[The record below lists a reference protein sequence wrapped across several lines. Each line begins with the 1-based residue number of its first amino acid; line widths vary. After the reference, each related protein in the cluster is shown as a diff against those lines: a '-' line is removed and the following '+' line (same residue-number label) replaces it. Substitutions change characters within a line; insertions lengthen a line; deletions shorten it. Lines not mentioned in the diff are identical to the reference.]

1 MFLIVSGSRAVSL
14 TAAVPRMML
23 QMVGPDKGAGVD
35 RSGTS
40 SMAPKRLLRAH
51 VTEKGA
57 MLLTAIR
64 QRPCSSTR
72 VRAGPATSVGTSGV
86 RIVAI
91 IMAGEV
97 GLVFM
102 AVMVTECAG
111 KVMSSLRRSWFFC
124 GSEVI
129 WLTA

>member
-1 MFLIVSGSRAVSL
+1 MLLIASGSRTVSL
-14 TAAVPRMML
+14 PAAVPRIML
-23 QMVGPDKGAGVD
+23 QLVGPDKGAGVD

-72 VRAGPATSVGTSGV
+72 VRAGPATSVGNSGD
-86 RIVAI
+86 RMVAI

-97 GLVFM
+97 GLVFI
-102 AVMVTECAG
+102 AAMVTEWAG
-111 KVMSSLRRSWFFC
+111 KVMSSFRRSWFSC